1 MIWVRT
7 KSSDC
12 TAGVQFVYHKYDYRL
27 NWMTQSLNQLINDKY
42 NFQKKKRIAKFWE
55 KGKICIK
62 RLDKRGVNCLMLI
75 ECWFKP

>member
-1 MIWVRT
+1 MEPNLVCNHMSEN

-42 NFQKKKRIAKFWE
+42 NFQKKKRIAKF
-55 KGKICIK
+55 
-62 RLDKRGVNCLMLI
+62 
-75 ECWFKP
+75 